1 MDNYKSNYFSICKQF
16 INQLI
21 GYTLQNDGIVPEQI
35 FNEFIEE
42 KLIPKPSTE
51 ENPLY
56 YTFFERLSVY
66 SSIDTEDKLRTLYN
80 IIDDEEA
87 KLAIADNTRVE
98 GNEDALEEV
107 DKTSYI
113 FDFFLSKGIDEKNI
127 KMIENLSDYTQFT
140 ADLNLDYLSR
150 GQKDYS
156 WPLLPSALRKG
167 KDNQNLYSK
176 DDVDWMIQEFKRVLK
191 YYDKSFDKKM
201 DLELESYAQHYA
213 IPTNLIDFTEAHIL
227 SLLFALEEYESTE
240 YAIVYFVDA
249 MEYNTVVCFRGKR
262 RSIPNCSEEDCNA
275 GAASVFIKS
284 DSVNERIHFQKG
296 YFLRVPEN
304 YSKEDILEDLSPYVK
319 IILIAPENKE
329 HILSELFSI
338 GITFQ
343 NIYPDL
349 NNLSNSIKFRNKIK
363 QRSELDE

>member
-1 MDNYKSNYFSICKQF
+1 MNNEKYNYFTMCKEY

-21 GYTLQNDGIVPEQI
+21 SCAVRNDGIVPRGIYEKCLVDNLLPNTPNVENI
-35 FNEFIEE
+35 FYNKLLVYEKVDTEE
-42 KLIPKPSTE
+42 KL
-51 ENPLY
+51 
-56 YTFFERLSVY
+56 RA
-66 SSIDTEDKLRTLYN
+66 LYN
-80 IIDDEEA
+80 EIDGEEA
-87 KLAIADNTRVE
+87 KIAIETKIEETILDDST
-98 GNEDALEEV
+98 EEV
-107 DKTSYI
+107 DKTAFIIEYFI
-113 FDFFLSKGIDEKNI
+113 SKGIEEKNVKTAESLADYI
-127 KMIENLSDYTQFT
+127 QITSSLS
-140 ADLNLDYLSR
+140 LDYLSR
-150 GQKDYS
+150 GQKNYS

-227 SLLFALEEYESTE
+227 SLLFALEEYESSE

-249 MEYNTVVCFRGKR
+249 MEYNTNVCFRGKR
-262 RSIPNCSEEDCNA
+262 RPIPNCSEEDCNA

-304 YSKEDILEDLSPYVK
+304 YAKDDILEDLSPYTKAV
-319 IILIAPENKE
+319 LIAPENKE
-329 HILSELFSI
+329 NILSELFAI

-349 NNLSNSIKFRNKIK
+349 NNLSSSIKFRNKIK
-363 QRSELDE
+363 QRGELDE